1 MSVNA
6 CFTVLSATPAE
17 HISISA
23 TFPAVYST
31 LTPHA
36 LAVTDEEQGAAPY
49 CGPVKP
55 TENERE
61 ARDGIKHKVKS
72 KLYVPM
78 STLAK

>member
-31 LTPHA
+31 FTPHA
-36 LAVTDEEQGAAPY
+36 LAVTDEEQGAAPT
-49 CGPVKP
+49 V
-55 TENERE
+55 
-61 ARDGIKHKVKS
+61 A
-72 KLYVPM
+72 L
-78 STLAK
+78 

>member
-36 LAVTDEEQGAAPY
+36 LAVTDEEQGAAPTVALWN
-49 CGPVKP
+49 PLKMK
-55 TENERE
+55 E